1 MTAPRLQI
9 VSDLHLEFQPD
20 GGRHLLERR
29 LELDPA
35 ADAVVLAGDIGVA
48 GRHRGT
54 LDRALQFFSSRFR
67 QVFFVAGNH
76 EYYRTRVPEAEA
88 KLRKLVGL
96 YRRVTLLEP
105 GVVGRW
111 GDRRVVG
118 ATLWFPR
125 YSPGMYE
132 TDLTEE
138 MSDFSAIKNFRPWV
152 YRQNEQHERW
162 LRETV
167 CEGDVVVTHH
177 IPSARSVPAKLARE
191 PLNVFFVCDQEALIQ
206 ERRPALWVHG
216 HSHTAADYV
225 LGATRIVCNPRGYP
239 EEETGYRTLTVN
251 LDPNAEEG
259 DHK

>member
-48 GRHRGT
+48 GRHRAT

-67 QVFFVAGNH
+67 QVFFVPGNH
-76 EYYRTRVPEAEA
+76 ELYGTRVPEAEA

-96 YRRVTLLEP
+96 YPRVTLLEP

-132 TDLTEE
+132 TDLTAE
-138 MSDFSAIKNFRPWV
+138 MSDFSAIKNFRSWV
-152 YRQNEQHERW
+152 YRKNEEHERW
-162 LRETV
+162 LREAV

-177 IPSARSVPAKLARE
+177 IPSARSVPAKHARD
-191 PLNVFFVCDQEALIQ
+191 PLNVFFVCDQEALIR

-216 HSHTAADYV
+216 HTHESFRYQIGPTTI
-225 LGATRIVCNPRGYP
+225 LCNPLGYWG
-239 EEETGYRTLTVN
+239 EENPAFATGVW
-251 LDPNAEEG
+251 DG
-259 DHK
+259 